1 MRQSRHSDS
10 LKFEPSDPNFAR
22 RVREAFAG
30 QAMLASLGVEFC
42 RIEPGFC
49 ELQLPYREDISQN
62 HGYFHGGAIAT
73 LADVSGGF
81 AGWSLLPEGMWI
93 VTVEYKTNIV
103 APGRGERLIGRG
115 RVVRAGRSLTTT
127 EIEILAVENGRETL
141 CATALQTLMAVQA
154 QPLKGTP

>member
-1 MRQSRHSDS
+1 MRQCRHSDS
-10 LKFEPSDPNFAR
+10 LTFEPRNPDYVR

-30 QAMLASLGVEFC
+30 QAMLAALGVELC

-49 ELQLPYREDISQN
+49 ELQLPYRQDISQN

-93 VTVEYKTNIV
+93 VTVEYKTNMV

-127 EIEILAVENGRETL
+127 EIEILAVEQGRETL
-141 CATALQTLMAVQA
+141 CATALQTLMAVRA
-154 QPLKGTP
+154 QPEGG

>member
-1 MRQSRHSDS
+1 MRQRRHSDS
-10 LKFEPSDPNFAR
+10 LKFEPRDPDYAR

-30 QAMLASLGVEFC
+30 QSLLASLGVEFC
-42 RIEPGFC
+42 QVEPGFC

-73 LADVSGGF
+73 LADVCGGF
-81 AGWSLLPEGMWI
+81 AGWSLLPPEHWI

-103 APGRGERLIGRG
+103 APGRGERLVGRG

-127 EIEILAVENGRETL
+127 EIEILAVEQGRETL
-141 CATALQTLMAVQA
+141 CATALQTLMAVPA
-154 QPLKGTP
+154 RP

>member
-1 MRQSRHSDS
+1 MRQCRHSDS
-10 LKFEPSDPNFAR
+10 LTFEPRNPDYVQ

-30 QAMLASLGVEFC
+30 QAMLAALGVELC

-49 ELQLPYREDISQN
+49 ELQLPYRQDISQN

-93 VTVEYKTNIV
+93 VTVEYKTNMV

-127 EIEILAVENGRETL
+127 EIEILAVEQGREML
-141 CATALQTLMAVQA
+141 CATALQTLMAVRA
-154 QPLKGTP
+154 QPEGG